1 MSATGT
7 AARRGA
13 IALLGA
19 VLTDRR
25 MLTESLSLLERNDP
39 ADRARAQRLATE
51 TLRDL
56 GRADRVLA
64 KFVDRRP
71 PPFVLNAL
79 RLGTVELCT
88 GGAAHGVVS
97 DVVSI
102 IGSHRK
108 HSRMKGLTNAV
119 LRKVSVDGPALWA
132 DLRPPKLPKS
142 LRAPLVKAWGAEAV
156 TAMEAAHAAR
166 PPLDLTPKQPEA
178 ADLAATLGG
187 VLLPTGSIRLD
198 TATQVSNLP
207 GFDTGAW
214 WVQDAAA
221 ALPARILDAQ
231 AGEHVLDMC
240 AAPGGKTLQLAAA
253 GAEVTALDISE
264 GRMKRLRDNLARTGL
279 GAQIVIGDARQ
290 HSGTYDAILL
300 DAPCSATGTLRRHPD
315 LPFIKTAKDIASLPP
330 LQAALLDQAWA
341 CLRPGGRLVF
351 CTCSLLPEEGEDQIA
366 AALTR
371 LPEARVDR
379 AALDRPGIDPNWI
392 DATGGLRLRPDFW
405 AERGGM
411 DGFYI
416 ACLRKADD
424 RVE

>member
-25 MLTESLSLLERNDP
+25 MLTESLSLLDRNDP

-56 GRADRVLA
+56 GRADRLLA
-64 KFVDRRP
+64 KFLDRRP
-71 PPFVLNAL
+71 APYVLNAL

-88 GGAAHGVVS
+88 GGSAHGVVS

-108 HSRMKGLTNAV
+108 HGRMKGLTNAV
-119 LRKVSVDGPALWA
+119 LRKVATEGPGLWA

-142 LRAPLVKAWGAEAV
+142 LRAPLVQAWGGVAV
-156 TAMEAAHAAR
+156 SAMEAAHAVR
-166 PPLDLTPKQPEA
+166 PPLDLTPKTAEA
-178 ADLAATLGG
+178 AVLAATLGG
-187 VLLPTGSIRLD
+187 ELLPTGSIRLEML
-198 TATQVSNLP
+198 TQVSALP
-207 GFDTGAW
+207 GYDSGDW

-231 AGEHVLDMC
+231 PGEQVLDMC

-253 GAEVTALDISE
+253 GADVTALDISE
-264 GRMKRLRDNLARTGL
+264 GRMKRLRENLGRTGL
-279 GAQIVIGDARQ
+279 EARIVIDDARN
-290 HSGTYDAILL
+290 HAGAYDAILL

-330 LQAALLDQAWA
+330 LQAGLLDHAWT

-351 CTCSLLPEEGEDQIA
+351 CTCSLLPDEGEQQIA
-366 AALTR
+366 DALAR

-379 AALDRPGIDPNWI
+379 DALNRPGIDPDWI
-392 DATGGLRLRPDFW
+392 DANGGLRLRPDFW
-405 AERGGM
+405 ADRGGM

-416 ACLRKADD
+416 ACLRKPG
-424 RVE
+424 